1 MKNTTPYSQTN
12 SIPTTPAGFLWYVT
26 KPYRWGALAA
36 VLLVVAGSA
45 ASQSLTL
52 FFKWIVEAIEQQN
65 VEAAFLYGLLYPVAV
80 FGSQVLFRL
89 SSVVA
94 GQFWFPQSRRYTN
107 DVLVDYTTG
116 HSHAYF
122 ANRFAGS
129 LLTKINNVNGAV
141 ESLLHDVVWSYLT
154 LIISL
159 LVSVYFIFTVDALAA
174 TIFMVLVAGIVTVN
188 KLMMD
193 RKRVLSRETAAAA
206 SKMRGVIVDVFGNM
220 SAVRQYTSRDYER
233 GYIST
238 LTKNWEHL
246 GRKSWLYTDLTQSI
260 NAVILFVCS
269 GLMFYVL
276 VLRWE
281 AGLITSA
288 EFIFVLAIIAQ
299 LTGSLIFIGRMMV
312 TAARV
317 AGEMEEGLKE
327 IVVPYEL
334 MNNDDVTTLM
344 VTTGAIKWEQV
355 NFEFGEN
362 KVFKDFN
369 LTIPSGQRVGLVG
382 SSGAGKTT
390 FVSLLLRQHELT
402 GGVITIDNQDI
413 SKVTQ
418 DSLRAHIAVV
428 PQEPALFHRTIR
440 ENIAY
445 GKPAATD
452 EDVIAVAKK
461 AQAHD
466 FISALPEGYATMVG
480 ERGVK
485 LSGGQKQRIA
495 IARAMLKDAPILILD
510 EATSALDS
518 ESEVAIQKALH
529 ELMVGK
535 TVIAIA
541 HRLSTLREMDRIIVL
556 EEGKIIEDGTHETLR
571 TSGSTYQ
578 RLWEHQAGGFLL
590 E

>member
-1 MKNTTPYSQTN
+1 MKKHTRYSQTN
-12 SIPTTPAGFLWYVT
+12 NIPTTPTAFLWFVT
-26 KPYRWGALAA
+26 KPYFWGALLT
-36 VLLVVAGSA
+36 LLFVIAGSA
-45 ASQSLTL
+45 SSQSLTL

-65 VEAAFLYGLLYPVAV
+65 VQSAFLYGLLYPVAV

-94 GQFWFPQSRRYTN
+94 GQYWFPQSRRYTN
-107 DVLVDYTTG
+107 DVLVEYTTG
-116 HSHAYF
+116 HSHSYF
-122 ANRFAGS
+122 ANRFAGA

-141 ESLLHDVVWSYLT
+141 ESLLHDFVWSYLT

-159 LVSVYFIFTVDALAA
+159 IVSVYFIATVDVLAA
-174 TIFMVLVAGIVTVN
+174 VILVVLVTGIVTVN
-188 KLMMD
+188 RLMMH

-220 SAVRQYTSRDYER
+220 SAVRQYTTREYER
-233 GYIST
+233 EYIST
-238 LTKNWEHL
+238 LTKNWENL
-246 GRKSWLYTDLTQSI
+246 GRKNWLYTDLTQAI

-276 VLRWE
+276 VARWE

-334 MNNDDVTTLM
+334 MNDNEATALS
-344 VTTGAIKWEQV
+344 VTTGAIKWEEV
-355 NFEFGEN
+355 NFEYGEN
-362 KVFKDFN
+362 KVFTDFN

-390 FVSLLLRQHELT
+390 FVSLLLRQHELGT
-402 GGVITIDNQDI
+402 GAITIDGQDI
-413 SKVTQ
+413 ATVTQ
-418 DSLRAHIAVV
+418 DSLRANISVV

-445 GKPAATD
+445 GKSEATD
-452 EDVIAVAKK
+452 EEVIAVAKK
-461 AQAHD
+461 AQAHE
-466 FISALPEGYATMVG
+466 FISALPEGYSTLVG
-480 ERGVK
+480 ERGIK

-518 ESEVAIQKALH
+518 ESEVLIQKALH
-529 ELMVGK
+529 ALMAGK

-578 RLWEHQAGGFLL
+578 RLWEHQAGGFML